1 MKKVMTFNLCC
12 SDASVDCRSCKSS
25 LHFFVLKKDCGVCS
39 YVIRKKTLFLE
50 FRKLRNWRRW
60 MVAAGQVVAGGQMV
74 AGGRVV
80 AGGHSEKIQNFIKK
94 RHWTTIFC
102 LYVGTRLQN
111 YTVSMIQSAHF
122 TISLPFNVFLENHNV
137 IFT

>member
-1 MKKVMTFNLCC
+1 MYYEKKPCFWSFANCET
-12 SDASVDCRSCKSS
+12 
-25 LHFFVLKKDCGVCS
+25 G
-39 YVIRKKTLFLE
+39 
-50 FRKLRNWRRW
+50 
-60 MVAAGQVVAGGQMV
+60 AGGWSQLDRWSQV
-74 AGGRVV
+74 DVWSLI

-122 TISLPFNVFLENHNV
+122 TISLPFNMFLENHNV

>member
-1 MKKVMTFNLCC
+1 MYYEKKPCFWSFANCET
-12 SDASVDCRSCKSS
+12 
-25 LHFFVLKKDCGVCS
+25 G
-39 YVIRKKTLFLE
+39 
-50 FRKLRNWRRW
+50 
-60 MVAAGQVVAGGQMV
+60 AGGQMV
-74 AGGRVV
+74 ARGVV
-80 AGGHSEKIQNFIKK
+80 AGGHSEKIKNFIK

>member
-1 MKKVMTFNLCC
+1 M
-12 SDASVDCRSCKSS
+12 
-25 LHFFVLKKDCGVCS
+25 
-39 YVIRKKTLFLE
+39 YYEKKTLFLE

-60 MVAAGQVVAGGQMV
+60 VVAAGQVVAGGQMV

-122 TISLPFNVFLENHNV
+122 TISLPFNMFLENHNV